1 MLSNYSVGRPK
12 HEKIMLNT
20 QLDDKMFIG
29 AAAVSIFAFKVVILI
44 EVYRRN
50 IKD

>member
-1 MLSNYSVGRPK
+1 MLSNDSVGRPK

-29 AAAVSIFAFKVVILI
+29 AAAVSIIAFVILV